1 MSRLETATR
10 IDTIEAIR
18 SVVERMRAKERQLW
32 EGKPP
37 RMGCAAVALMLD
49 GFATD
54 LAVAIG
60 DYPPPKGRAKP

>member
-1 MSRLETATR
+1 MSRPETATR
-10 IDTIEAIR
+10 IDTIEAVR
-18 SVVERMRAKERQLW
+18 RVVAKMRAKERELW

-49 GFATD
+49 GLATD

-60 DYPPPKGRAKP
+60 DCPPPKGRAKP